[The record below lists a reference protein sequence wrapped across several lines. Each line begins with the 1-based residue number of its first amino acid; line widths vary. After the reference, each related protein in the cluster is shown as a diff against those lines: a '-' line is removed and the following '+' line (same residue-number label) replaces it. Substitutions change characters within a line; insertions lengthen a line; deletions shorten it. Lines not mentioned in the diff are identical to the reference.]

1 MTHRPLLSVVF
12 STILLS
18 GCGANH
24 LVKKGNAHIAAQR
37 PDSAAAEYQKALDK
51 EPSHAGALRGMASSY
66 LMKKQPVRAIL
77 PAQRAAS
84 AGDIESKKLLIRALL
99 TTGRSDD
106 GLRHA
111 TEGWQTA
118 QDDAAFRML
127 LVEAMIAAGDI
138 DDAADKADEL
148 LIDLPTADAR
158 SLHTWALLRANRTDS
173 AVAMAAEASAM
184 APDDSAVQSLAATVF
199 RQGRRSDDF
208 NQAHKMARALL
219 PASPRESLKDAMWL
233 ANQGDTE
240 GAIRRMAALRGAYP
254 THGRVS
260 AQLGLL
266 YAEQEAWTDSID
278 ALKAALSASP
288 YKEQDTVSGVRKM
301 KTGDV
306 LKESQRRIEV
316 VEIANRLGDAYAAV
330 NQPAQAAQA
339 WGLALARMPQPDA
352 AGYVRVAAT
361 WEQANNVDEMGKAAQ
376 RAAELEPTNAA
387 AHFALARAFKMAN
400 NIEWAI
406 RHGQRSWALDADQAA
421 VALFLGSL
429 HESRGERRV
438 AREVYRDA
446 LRRHPSDAMLYAAFE
461 RVGGNRRR

>member
-1 MTHRPLLSVVF
+1 MTRPTPSSLLLA
-12 STILLS
+12 TILTA

-24 LVKKGNAHIAAQR
+24 LVKKGNALIDAKR
-37 PDSAAAEYQKALDK
+37 PDSAATEYQKALDK
-51 EPSHAGALRGMASSY
+51 DPSNTGALRGLAASY
-66 LMKKQPVRAIL
+66 LLKQQPIRAIL

-84 AGDIESKKLLIRALL
+84 SGDIESKKLLVRALL
-99 TTGRSDD
+99 TTGRTDD
-106 GLRHA
+106 ALRHA
-111 TEGWQTA
+111 TEGLETA
-118 QDDAAFRML
+118 EADPAFRML
-127 LVEAMIAAGDI
+127 LVEALIAVGEI
-138 DDAADKADEL
+138 DAAADKADEL
-148 LIDLPTADAR
+148 LIDLPTPEAR
-158 SLHTWALLRANRTDS
+158 SLHTWALLRADRMDS

-199 RQGRRSDDF
+199 RHGKRGDDF
-208 NQAHKMARALL
+208 NRAHKMARALL

-233 ANQGDTE
+233 AEQGDTE
-240 GAIRRMAALRGAYP
+240 GAIRRMAALQGAYP

-266 YAEQEAWTDSID
+266 YAKQEAWTDSIE
-278 ALKAALSASP
+278 ALNAALSAAP
-288 YKEQDTVSGVRKM
+288 YKDQDTVSGVRKM
-301 KTGDV
+301 KSGDV
-306 LKESQRRIEV
+306 VKESQRRVEV

-330 NQPAQAAQA
+330 NQPARAAQA

-361 WEQANNVDEMGKAAQ
+361 WEQANNTDEMGKAAQ
-376 RAAELEPTNAA
+376 RAAEIEPTNAA
-387 AHFALARAFKMAN
+387 AHYALARAFKMAN

-406 RHGQRSWALDADQAA
+406 RHGQRSWALDADQPA

-429 HESRGERRV
+429 YESRGERRV